1 MRFASLDDKPDL
13 SVKRFM
19 TESGSSKMRP
29 TNLML
34 AIKDLISMR
43 FWSRDTD
50 YKIDERDLAKLY
62 EIFNDQLFS
71 NRLSAEVAFFVYPES
86 KKTLTRAAFKVLND
100 GKVFIEI
107 TQLAQDNLY
116 WVANALLHEMIHL
129 YDYMFGVW
137 SLLKDKYK
145 AVLDPKTRKFTING
159 IDLHS
164 GSFAQS
170 MKLANQLGM
179 NVQVVDHRT
188 APFAPDVDFEFVFE
202 DEGEPLSDE
211 EMAKIIEDSIITD
224 GYKKVVVKDGKLIS
238 ITVS

>member
-107 TQLAQDNLY
+107 T
-116 WVANALLHEMIHL
+116 
-129 YDYMFGVW
+129 
-137 SLLKDKYK
+137 
-145 AVLDPKTRKFTING
+145 
-159 IDLHS
+159 
-164 GSFAQS
+164 
-170 MKLANQLGM
+170 
-179 NVQVVDHRT
+179 
-188 APFAPDVDFEFVFE
+188 
-202 DEGEPLSDE
+202 
-211 EMAKIIEDSIITD
+211 
-224 GYKKVVVKDGKLIS
+224 
-238 ITVS
+238 